1 MIKKMIMIKGTCR
14 GEISFAHI
22 HKAVFAFLSL
32 TLFIFSP
39 VALYSQGLTT
49 PPPYGGGGQGGEAL
63 LSPVGQGREFAS
75 QGGEALGGQG
85 GQALSLRSCLERGL
99 ENNYSLRITRNE
111 EQVSKNNATLGN
123 AGYLPTLDFSA
134 GYSGSL
140 ENTTAKVRDTGETVK
155 QNGIFDQTL
164 NAGVNLNWTLFD
176 GFNITANYQKLKEL
190 ERQGET
196 NTRIAIEDL
205 IASLAAEYYNYV
217 QQKIRLQNFRYA
229 VSLSKERLRI
239 VEERYHIGN
248 FSRLDY
254 QQAKV
259 DFNADSAKY
268 MKQQE
273 LLHTSRIQ
281 LNELMANKD
290 VDQPLTIEDSII
302 RVKTDLRFGEL
313 WDATLRTNAS
323 LLWAEQNNRL
333 AQLDYKKV
341 LSRNY
346 PYLRMNTGYGYTFNK
361 YDVNANSQRGNLGLN
376 FGVTVGF
383 NIFDGN
389 RRREKNNA
397 RIAIK
402 NARLQREQLEQGL
415 KADLS
420 NLWQAYQNN
429 IEMLNLE
436 RQNLV
441 AAKENHEIAMERYML
456 GNLSGIEM
464 REAQKSLLDAEERIL
479 SAEYDTKLCEI
490 SLLQISG
497 KITRYLE

>member
-1 MIKKMIMIKGTCR
+1 MKRTILIFIV
-14 GEISFAHI
+14 ILS
-22 HKAVFAFLSL
+22 AVSALQAQRAPIY
-32 TLFIFSP
+32 TLKSC
-39 VALYSQGLTT
+39 LDQGL
-49 PPPYGGGGQGGEAL
+49 L
-63 LSPVGQGREFAS
+63 
-75 QGGEALGGQG
+75 
-85 GQALSLRSCLERGL
+85 
-99 ENNYSLRITRNE
+99 NNYSLRITRNE

-123 AGYLPTLDFSA
+123 AGYLPTLDLSA
-134 GYSGSL
+134 GYKGTVD
-140 ENTTAKVRDTGETVK
+140 NTESKLRATGETSK
-155 QNGIFDQTL
+155 DNGVFDQTF
-164 NAGVNLNWTLFD
+164 NAGLNLNWTIFD

-196 NTRIAIEDL
+196 NTRIAVEDL
-205 IASLAAEYYNYV
+205 IANITAQYYNYV
-217 QQKIRLQNFRYA
+217 QQKIRLKNFRYA

-259 DFNADSAKY
+259 DFNADSAQY

-281 LNELMANKD
+281 LNELMANKEM
-290 VDQPLTIEDSII
+290 DQSFII
-302 RVKTDLRFGEL
+302 RDSLISINSIMGFTEL
-313 WDATLRTNAS
+313 WDATLQINAS
-323 LLWAEQNNRL
+323 LLKAEQNNTL
-333 AQLDYKKV
+333 ARLDYKKV
-341 LSRNY
+341 TARDY
-346 PYLRMNTGYGYTFNK
+346 PYLKMNGGYGYTLNK
-361 YDVNANSQRGNLGLN
+361 YDISANSRRSNLGLN
-376 FGVTVGF
+376 VGVTVGF
-383 NIFDGN
+383 NLFDGN
-389 RRREKNNA
+389 RQRERRNA
-397 RIAIK
+397 SIAIQ
-402 NARLQREQLEQGL
+402 NARLEREQIEQSL
-415 KADLS
+415 RADLS

-429 IEMLNLE
+429 LQMLNLE

-497 KITRYLE
+497 NATSYLN

>member
-1 MIKKMIMIKGTCR
+1 MK
-14 GEISFAHI
+14 HI
-22 HKAVFAFLSL
+22 VLIFIAIVCTAPGLYAQPAPTY
-32 TLFIFSP
+32 TLK
-39 VALYSQGLTT
+39 
-49 PPPYGGGGQGGEAL
+49 
-63 LSPVGQGREFAS
+63 
-75 QGGEALGGQG
+75 
-85 GQALSLRSCLERGL
+85 SCLEQGL
-99 ENNYSLRITRNE
+99 LNNYSLRIVRNE

-123 AGYLPTLDFSA
+123 AGYLPTLDLSA
-134 GYSGSL
+134 GYKGTID
-140 ENTTAKVRDTGETVK
+140 NTETKARATGETTK
-155 QNGIFDQTL
+155 DNGVFDQTL
-164 NAGVNLNWTLFD
+164 DAGINLNWTIFD
-176 GFNITANYQKLKEL
+176 GFNITANYQRLKEL

-205 IASLAAEYYNYV
+205 IANIAAEYYNYV
-217 QQKIRLQNFRYA
+217 QQKIRLKNFRYA

-259 DFNADSAKY
+259 DFNADSAQY

-290 VDQPLTIEDSII
+290 VDQPFIIQDSLINVTASLNFEELWNATLTI
-302 RVKTDLRFGEL
+302 
-313 WDATLRTNAS
+313 NAS
-323 LLWAEQNNRL
+323 LLRAEQNNTL
-333 AQLDYKKV
+333 ARLDYKKV
-341 LSRNY
+341 CSRDY
-346 PYLRMNTGYGYTFNK
+346 PYVKMNGGYGYTLNK
-361 YDVNANSQRGNLGLN
+361 YDISANRRRSNLGLN

-383 NIFDGN
+383 NLFDGN
-389 RRREKNNA
+389 RRRERKNA
-397 RIAIK
+397 RIAVQ
-402 NARLQREQLEQGL
+402 NARLEREQLEQAL
-415 KADLS
+415 RADLS

-429 IEMLNLE
+429 LQMLNLE

-497 KITRYLE
+497 KVARYME

>member
-1 MIKKMIMIKGTCR
+1 MK
-14 GEISFAHI
+14 HI
-22 HKAVFAFLSL
+22 VLIFIAIVCTAPGLYAQPAPTY
-32 TLFIFSP
+32 TLK
-39 VALYSQGLTT
+39 
-49 PPPYGGGGQGGEAL
+49 
-63 LSPVGQGREFAS
+63 
-75 QGGEALGGQG
+75 
-85 GQALSLRSCLERGL
+85 SCLEQGL
-99 ENNYSLRITRNE
+99 LNNYSLRIVRNE

-123 AGYLPTLDFSA
+123 AGYLPTLGLSA
-134 GYSGSL
+134 GYKGTID
-140 ENTTAKVRDTGETVK
+140 NTETKARATGETTK
-155 QNGIFDQTL
+155 DNGVFDQTL
-164 NAGVNLNWTLFD
+164 DAGINLNWTIFD
-176 GFNITANYQKLKEL
+176 GFNITANYQRLKEL

-205 IASLAAEYYNYV
+205 IANIAAEYYNYV
-217 QQKIRLQNFRYA
+217 QQKIRLKNFRYA

-259 DFNADSAKY
+259 DFNADSAQY

-290 VDQPLTIEDSII
+290 VDQPFIIQDSLINVTASLNFEELWNATLTI
-302 RVKTDLRFGEL
+302 
-313 WDATLRTNAS
+313 NAS
-323 LLWAEQNNRL
+323 LLRAEQNNTL
-333 AQLDYKKV
+333 ARLDYKKV
-341 LSRNY
+341 CSRDY
-346 PYLRMNTGYGYTFNK
+346 PYVKMNGGYGYTLNK
-361 YDVNANSQRGNLGLN
+361 YDISANSRRSNLGLN

-383 NIFDGN
+383 NLFDGN
-389 RRREKNNA
+389 RRRERKNA
-397 RIAIK
+397 RIAVQ
-402 NARLQREQLEQGL
+402 NARLEREQLEQAL
-415 KADLS
+415 RADLS

-429 IEMLNLE
+429 LQMLNLE

-497 KITRYLE
+497 KVARYME

>member
-1 MIKKMIMIKGTCR
+1 MKRTLLIFITTV
-14 GEISFAHI
+14 STT
-22 HKAVFAFLSL
+22 LSL
-32 TLFIFSP
+32 HAQHATYTLK
-39 VALYSQGLTT
+39 
-49 PPPYGGGGQGGEAL
+49 
-63 LSPVGQGREFAS
+63 
-75 QGGEALGGQG
+75 
-85 GQALSLRSCLERGL
+85 SCLEQGL
-99 ENNYSLRITRNE
+99 LNNYSLRITRNE

-123 AGYLPTLDFSA
+123 AGYLPTLDLSA
-134 GYSGSL
+134 GYKGTL
-140 ENTTAKVRDTGETVK
+140 DNTETKLRSTGETTK
-155 QNGIFDQTL
+155 DNGIFDQTL
-164 NAGVNLNWTLFD
+164 NAGLNLNWTIFD

-205 IASLAAEYYNYV
+205 IANITAEYYNYV
-217 QQKIRLQNFRYA
+217 QQKIRLHNFRYA

-259 DFNADSAKY
+259 DFNADSAQY

-290 VDQPLTIEDSII
+290 VDQSFIIRDSII
-302 RVKTDLRFGEL
+302 FINNIMNFEEL
-313 WDATLRTNAS
+313 WSATLQINSS
-323 LLWAEQNNRL
+323 LLKAEQNNTL
-333 AQLDYKKV
+333 ARLDYKKV
-341 LSRNY
+341 CSRDY
-346 PYLRMNTGYGYTFNK
+346 PYVKMNGGYGYTLNK
-361 YDVNANSQRGNLGLN
+361 YDISANSRRSNLGLN
-376 FGVTVGF
+376 VGVTVGF
-383 NIFDGN
+383 NLFDGN
-389 RRREKNNA
+389 RRRERRNA
-397 RIAIK
+397 SIAIQ
-402 NARLQREQLEQGL
+402 NARLEREQIEQSL
-415 KADLS
+415 RADLS

-429 IEMLNLE
+429 LQMLNLE

-464 REAQKSLLDAEERIL
+464 REAQKSLLDAEERLL

-497 KITRYLE
+497 KVTSYLN

>member
-1 MIKKMIMIKGTCR
+1 MKRILFSIITACCLPFVTMEAQQAQTY
-14 GEISFAHI
+14 
-22 HKAVFAFLSL
+22 
-32 TLFIFSP
+32 TLK
-39 VALYSQGLTT
+39 
-49 PPPYGGGGQGGEAL
+49 
-63 LSPVGQGREFAS
+63 
-75 QGGEALGGQG
+75 
-85 GQALSLRSCLERGL
+85 SCLEYGL
-99 ENNYSLRITRNE
+99 QNNYSLRITRNE
-111 EQVSKNNATLGN
+111 EQVSKNNATPGN
-123 AGYLPTLDFSA
+123 AGYLPTLDLSA
-134 GYSGSL
+134 GYKGNL
-140 ENTTAKVRDTGETVK
+140 DNTNTTLRETNESVK
-155 QNGIFDQTL
+155 ENGIFDQTL
-164 NAGVNLNWTLFD
+164 NVGLNLNWTLFD
-176 GFNITANYQKLKEL
+176 GFNISTNYQKLKEL

-196 NTRIAIEDL
+196 NTRIAVEDL
-205 IASLAAEYYNYV
+205 VASLAAEYYNYV

-239 VEERYHIGN
+239 VEERYNIGN

-273 LLHTSRIQ
+273 LLHTSRIR

-290 VDQPLTIEDSII
+290 VDQHVIIKDSLIGVNI
-302 RVKTDLRFGEL
+302 SLVFDEL
-313 WDATLRTNAS
+313 WNSTLETNATLLKAD
-323 LLWAEQNNRL
+323 QNNTL
-333 AQLDYKKV
+333 AQLDMKKV
-341 LSRNY
+341 NARDY
-346 PYLRMNTGYGYTFNK
+346 PYLKMNSGYGYTFNK
-361 YDVNANSQRGNLGLN
+361 YDVSANSQRGNLGLN

-389 RRREKNNA
+389 RRREKQNA
-397 RIAIK
+397 RMAIT
-402 NARLQREQLEQGL
+402 NSRLERDELEQGL
-415 KADLS
+415 RA
-420 NLWQAYQNN
+420 NLTNLFQAYQNN
-429 IEMLNLE
+429 IQMLNLE

-479 SAEYDTKLCEI
+479 SAEFDTKLCEI

>member
-1 MIKKMIMIKGTCR
+1 MKRIVLIFIAT
-14 GEISFAHI
+14 AWT
-22 HKAVFAFLSL
+22 ALDLYAQPAPTY
-32 TLFIFSP
+32 TLK
-39 VALYSQGLTT
+39 
-49 PPPYGGGGQGGEAL
+49 
-63 LSPVGQGREFAS
+63 
-75 QGGEALGGQG
+75 
-85 GQALSLRSCLERGL
+85 SCLEQGL
-99 ENNYSLRITRNE
+99 LNNYSLRIVRNE

-123 AGYLPTLDFSA
+123 AGYLPTLDLSA
-134 GYSGSL
+134 GYKGTID
-140 ENTTAKVRDTGETVK
+140 NTETKARATGETTK
-155 QNGIFDQTL
+155 DNGVFDQTL
-164 NAGVNLNWTLFD
+164 DAGINLNWTIFD
-176 GFNITANYQKLKEL
+176 GFNITANYQRLKEL

-205 IASLAAEYYNYV
+205 IANIAAEYYNYV
-217 QQKIRLQNFRYA
+217 QQKIRLKNFRYA

-259 DFNADSAKY
+259 DFNADSAQY

-290 VDQPLTIEDSII
+290 VDQPFIIQDSLINVTASLNFEELWNATLTI
-302 RVKTDLRFGEL
+302 
-313 WDATLRTNAS
+313 NAS
-323 LLWAEQNNRL
+323 LLRAEQNNTL
-333 AQLDYKKV
+333 ARLDYKKV
-341 LSRNY
+341 CSRDY
-346 PYLRMNTGYGYTFNK
+346 PYVKMNGGYGYTLNK
-361 YDVNANSQRGNLGLN
+361 YDISANSRRSNLGLN

-383 NIFDGN
+383 NLFDGN
-389 RRREKNNA
+389 RRRERKNA
-397 RIAIK
+397 RIAVQ
-402 NARLQREQLEQGL
+402 NARLEREQLEQAL
-415 KADLS
+415 RADLS

-429 IEMLNLE
+429 LQMLNLE

-497 KITRYLE
+497 KVARYME

>member
-1 MIKKMIMIKGTCR
+1 MK
-14 GEISFAHI
+14 HI
-22 HKAVFAFLSL
+22 VLIFIAIVCTAPGLYAQPAPTY
-32 TLFIFSP
+32 TLK
-39 VALYSQGLTT
+39 
-49 PPPYGGGGQGGEAL
+49 
-63 LSPVGQGREFAS
+63 
-75 QGGEALGGQG
+75 
-85 GQALSLRSCLERGL
+85 SCLEQGL
-99 ENNYSLRITRNE
+99 LNNYSLRIVRNE

-123 AGYLPTLDFSA
+123 AGYLPTLDLSA
-134 GYSGSL
+134 GYKGTID
-140 ENTTAKVRDTGETVK
+140 NTETK
-155 QNGIFDQTL
+155 ARATEETTKDNGVFDQTL
-164 NAGVNLNWTLFD
+164 DAGINLNWTIFD
-176 GFNITANYQKLKEL
+176 GFNITANYQRLKEL

-205 IASLAAEYYNYV
+205 IANIAAEYYNYV
-217 QQKIRLQNFRYA
+217 QQKIRLKNFRYA

-259 DFNADSAKY
+259 DFNADSAQY

-290 VDQPLTIEDSII
+290 VDQPFIIQDSLINVTASLNFEELWNATLTI
-302 RVKTDLRFGEL
+302 
-313 WDATLRTNAS
+313 NAS
-323 LLWAEQNNRL
+323 LLRAEQNNTL
-333 AQLDYKKV
+333 ARLDYKKV
-341 LSRNY
+341 CSRDY
-346 PYLRMNTGYGYTFNK
+346 PYVKMNGGYGYTLNK
-361 YDVNANSQRGNLGLN
+361 YDISANSRRSNLGLN

-383 NIFDGN
+383 NLFDGN
-389 RRREKNNA
+389 RRRERKNA
-397 RIAIK
+397 RIAVQ
-402 NARLQREQLEQGL
+402 NARLEREQLEQAL
-415 KADLS
+415 RADLS

-429 IEMLNLE
+429 LQMLNLE

-497 KITRYLE
+497 KVAHYME

>member
-1 MIKKMIMIKGTCR
+1 MKRTIL
-14 GEISFAHI
+14 SFLIILCATL
-22 HKAVFAFLSL
+22 AVQAQPAPIY
-32 TLFIFSP
+32 TLK
-39 VALYSQGLTT
+39 
-49 PPPYGGGGQGGEAL
+49 
-63 LSPVGQGREFAS
+63 
-75 QGGEALGGQG
+75 
-85 GQALSLRSCLERGL
+85 SCLEQGL
-99 ENNYSLRITRNE
+99 LNNYSLRITRNE
-111 EQVSKNNATLGN
+111 QQVSKNNATLAN
-123 AGYLPTLDFSA
+123 AGYLPTLDLSA
-134 GYSGSL
+134 GYKGTL
-140 ENTTAKVRDTGETVK
+140 DNTETKLRATGETTK
-155 QNGIFDQTL
+155 ENGVFDQTVD
-164 NAGVNLNWTLFD
+164 AGINLSWTIFD

-205 IASLAAEYYNYV
+205 IANIAAEYYNYL
-217 QQKIRLQNFRYA
+217 QHKIRLNNFRYA

-259 DFNADSAKY
+259 DFNADSAQY

-281 LNELMANKD
+281 LNELMANED
-290 VDQPLTIEDSII
+290 VDQPIVVQDSLIN
-302 RVKTDLRFGEL
+302 VDGSLNFEEL
-313 WDATLRTNAS
+313 WNATLQANAS
-323 LLWAEQNNRL
+323 LLRAHQNNTL

-341 LSRNY
+341 CSRDY
-346 PYLRMNTGYGYTFNK
+346 PYLKLNGGYGYTFNK
-361 YDVNANSQRGNLGLN
+361 YDVATNIQRGNLGAN
-376 FGVTVGF
+376 FGLTIGF
-383 NIFDGN
+383 NLFDGN
-389 RRREKNNA
+389 RRRERNNA
-397 RIAIK
+397 RIAIQ
-402 NARLQREQLEQGL
+402 NARLEREQLEQAL
-415 KADLS
+415 RADLS

-429 IEMLNLE
+429 LQMLNLE

-479 SAEYDTKLCEI
+479 SAEYNTKVCEI

-497 KITRYLE
+497 KVTKYLE